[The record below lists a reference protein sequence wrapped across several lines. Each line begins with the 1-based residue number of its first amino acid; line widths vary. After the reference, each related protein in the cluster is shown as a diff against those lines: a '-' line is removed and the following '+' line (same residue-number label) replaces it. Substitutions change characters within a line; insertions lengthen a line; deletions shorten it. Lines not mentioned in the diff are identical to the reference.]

1 MALPNRDRGIM
12 EGELLPAPLRAP
24 PEVGLDD
31 SPKRVLLGG
40 LIIAGLFFVVLLGW
54 SAFARLDAAAY
65 GQGQVTVS
73 GNRQTVQHR
82 DGGVIEALDIRDGQH
97 VQRGQVLIRLVAAEV
112 AAQERAY
119 ANTVIDLQ
127 AQKARLEAEINGT
140 GILWPAEFA
149 NLSTEDRSLADRAMM
164 LQQRQLLARRNS
176 LSSSRAVLRQQAQ
189 GVQQQTG
196 GLRAQ
201 TEAAE
206 RQKESLRQQLES
218 TRELEAK
225 GFASRNTVR
234 SLERALAQLEGT
246 SADYSSRVAAAGE
259 QIAESQQQSIQAT
272 RRYTEESAGLL
283 RDTQFQLNEALP
295 KLRAAREQ
303 LERTIIRAPVAGKV
317 VGLRVFTEGG
327 VIQAGQAIMDIV
339 PDAAPL
345 EIKAN
350 FSPTDIDG
358 VYQGREAEVRFQSL
372 HERDLPILLGTIRN
386 VSADSLLDEA
396 SGKSYFSAEIVVPES
411 QMRLL
416 RAVRGADTGIRPGV
430 PVQVLIKLRKRTALQ
445 YMLDPLTEAFK
456 RSLHER

>member
-1 MALPNRDRGIM
+1 MTLQERDVK
-12 EGELLPAPLRAP
+12 EGELLPALHRAP
-24 PEVGLDD
+24 PSLKLDD
-31 SPKRVLLGG
+31 SPRRALWAGA
-40 LIIAGLFFVVLLGW
+40 IIGFLFFVVLVGW
-54 SAFARLDAAAY
+54 AAVARLDAAAY
-65 GQGQVTVS
+65 GQGQVSVS

-82 DGGVIEALDIRDGQH
+82 DGGVVEALDVQDGQH
-97 VQRGQVLIRLVAAEV
+97 VQHGQILIRLVAAEV

-140 GILWPAEFA
+140 AIQWPADFA
-149 NLSTEDRSLADRAMM
+149 KMSAEDQPLAERAML
-164 LQQRQLLARRNS
+164 LQQRQLAARRNS
-176 LSSSRAVLRQQAQ
+176 LASSRAVLSRQAQ
-189 GVQQQTG
+189 GVQQQTS

-201 TEAAE
+201 TEASE

-234 SLERALAQLEGT
+234 SLERALAQLEGS

-295 KLRAAREQ
+295 KLQAAREQ
-303 LERTIIRAPVAGKV
+303 LERTIIRAPVSGKV
-317 VGLRVFTEGG
+317 VGLRVFSQGG
-327 VIQAGQAIMDIV
+327 VIQAGQAILDIV

-358 VYQGREAEVRFQSL
+358 IYPGREAEVRFLSL
-372 HERDLPILLGTIRN
+372 HERDLPILLGKIRT
-386 VSADSLLDEA
+386 VSADSLLDET
-396 SGKSYFSAEIVVPES
+396 SGKSYFSSEIVVPED
-411 QMRLL
+411 QLRML